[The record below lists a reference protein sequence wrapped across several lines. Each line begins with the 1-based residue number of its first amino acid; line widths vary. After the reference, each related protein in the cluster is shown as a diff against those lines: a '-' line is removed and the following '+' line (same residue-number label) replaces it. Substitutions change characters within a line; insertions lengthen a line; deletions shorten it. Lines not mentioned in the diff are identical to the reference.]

1 MTTVRRTLDVVTPL
15 PLLLAAQGLGVMGSA
30 AYSVAALWTL
40 KAGGGDDRLL
50 AVAGA
55 LFALPALLLGVLAG
69 QLADRVDR
77 KGILVLAPL
86 ACAAVLGGVVWLA
99 QGTTVAMTVP
109 LLLAGVLLNVALTF
123 DEPAFL
129 ASLPELASEGELG
142 RVNALHQVLT
152 SAGSI
157 GGALLGGVLA
167 GWGVGAAATAGLFAY
182 LLCFL
187 LVPLTRWP
195 ARAVVLASSGA
206 PRPNLRELWRLLPP
220 ALRQLVVLVCA
231 FITFAAPMPALLPA
245 LVHDQLQLGP
255 QALGTLEAAFGGGFV
270 LGGGLALLGVRP
282 RRLAGLGVAVLVA
295 GAVRLGLSVAP
306 TLPVSAGL
314 LLLGGAAVAVASI
327 AAMTQLQ
334 EGAPATSRG
343 ALLGA
348 VSSLLA
354 GATPL
359 GLGLATAALPTLGLP
374 GILQGTG
381 MVLLLLGLGALLRG
395 RR

>member
-1 MTTVRRTLDVVTPL
+1 
-15 PLLLAAQGLGVMGSA
+15 MGSA

-40 KAGGGDDRLL
+40 KAGVGDDRLL
-50 AVAGA
+50 ALAGA
-55 LFALPALLLGVLAG
+55 LFALPVLLLGVPAG
-69 QLADRVDR
+69 RLADRVDR
-77 KGILVLAPL
+77 KGILILAPL
-86 ACAAVLGGVVWLA
+86 ACAGVLGGVVWLA
-99 QGTTVAMTVP
+99 EGTAAALTVP

-129 ASLPELASEGELG
+129 ASLPELAGEGELG
-142 RVNALHQVLT
+142 RINALHQLLM

-167 GWGVGAAATAGLFAY
+167 SWGVGAAATVGLFAY

-195 ARAVVLASSGA
+195 ARVVVPTSPGIPRSS
-206 PRPNLRELWRLLPP
+206 LSELWCQLSLD
-220 ALRQLVVLVCA
+220 LRQLVVLVCA
-231 FITFAAPMPALLPA
+231 FITFAAPMPALLPS

-255 QALGTLEAAFGGGFV
+255 QALGALEAAFGAGFV

-282 RRLAGLGVAVLVA
+282 RGLAGLGLAVLVA
-295 GAVRLGLSVAP
+295 G

-314 LLLGGAAVAVASI
+314 LLLGGSAVAVASI

-343 ALLGA
+343 AVLGA

-354 GATPL
+354 GAAPL
-359 GLGLATAALPTLGLP
+359 GLGLATATLPALGLS
-374 GILQGTG
+374 GVLQGTG
-381 MVLLLLGLGALLRG
+381 VVLLLLGLGALLRG

>member
-1 MTTVRRTLDVVTPL
+1 VTPL
-15 PLLLAAQGLGVMGSA
+15 PLLLAAQCLGVMGSA

-50 AVAGA
+50 ALAGA
-55 LFALPALLLGVLAG
+55 LFALPVLLLGVPAG
-69 QLADRVDR
+69 RLADRVDR
-77 KGILVLAPL
+77 KGILILAPL
-86 ACAAVLGGVVWLA
+86 ACAGVLGGVVWLA
-99 QGTTVAMTVP
+99 EGTAAALTVP

-129 ASLPELASEGELG
+129 ASLPELAGEGELG
-142 RVNALHQVLT
+142 RINALHQLLM

-167 GWGVGAAATAGLFAY
+167 SWGVGAAATVGLFAY

-195 ARAVVLASSGA
+195 ARVVVPTSPGIPRSS
-206 PRPNLRELWRLLPP
+206 LSELWCQLSLD
-220 ALRQLVVLVCA
+220 LRQLVVLVCA
-231 FITFAAPMPALLPA
+231 FITFAAPMPALLPS

-255 QALGTLEAAFGGGFV
+255 QALGALEAAFGAGFV

-282 RRLAGLGVAVLVA
+282 RGLAGLGLAVLVA
-295 GAVRLGLSVAP
+295 GAVRLGLSVAG

-314 LLLGGAAVAVASI
+314 LLLGGSAVAVASI

-343 ALLGA
+343 AVLGA

-354 GATPL
+354 GAAPL
-359 GLGLATAALPTLGLP
+359 GLGLATATLPALGLS
-374 GILQGTG
+374 GVLQGTG
-381 MVLLLLGLGALLRG
+381 VVLLLLGLGALLRG